1 MPLGVGK
8 AIFQTNGGL
17 KVGRAALGT
26 HGSLRGTVSQETHD
40 GDTVA
45 VDADGD
51 LGVRFLGVDA
61 PEVSLPL
68 PGGPRFVPITDARWA
83 ELLDHPFARTVPK
96 FDPPLSAGLRA
107 HLAARCTPDEAGTHA
122 RLAAL
127 AERALER
134 EIGDDIER
142 LGQDTASF
150 RFFFA
155 FAHEVMDGSG
165 RLLAYVN
172 RDQPLATDPEPRPKS
187 YNERLLASGAVTPYF
202 IWPNVDPYRRQSSLV
217 DAVPAPGGVTP
228 HGQPERAARSL
239 EEARRVVKEARE
251 GGLGVYEPAA
261 PLGLYPFELRFISRR
276 RPPDRFV
283 IDLSAGDDRLMSP
296 DHYYRIPH
304 PEDRLF
310 VPAEYVPLFE
320 ARGWRRNGA

>member
-1 MPLGVGK
+1 MGK
-8 AIFQTNGGL
+8 AIFQTKGGL
-17 KVGRAALGT
+17 KVGRGGLGIR
-26 HGSLRGTVSQETHD
+26 GSVRGTVSQETHD

-83 ELLDHPFARTVPK
+83 EFLDHPFARGLPK
-96 FDPPLSAGLRA
+96 FDPPLSAGLRS
-107 HLAARCTPDEAGTHA
+107 HLAARCKPDEAGNHA
-122 RLAAL
+122 RLASA
-127 AERALER
+127 AERALES
-134 EIGDDIER
+134 EIKDDIDGLE
-142 LGQDTASF
+142 QTAETF

-172 RDQPLATDPEPRPKS
+172 RDQPNEASPRPRPKS
-187 YNERLLASGAVTPYF
+187 YNERLLALGVVTPYF
-202 IWPNVDPYRRQSSLV
+202 IWPNIDPYRRQTSLV
-217 DAVPAPGGVTP
+217 DAVPSPGGITP
-228 HGQPERAARSL
+228 SGHHERAARSL
-239 EEARRVVKEARE
+239 EEARRVVREARE
-251 GGLGVYEPAA
+251 ARLGVNDPAS

-276 RPPDRFV
+276 RPPDRWV
-283 IDLSAGDDRLMSP
+283 IDLSAGDDRLVTP
-296 DHYYRIPH
+296 DRYYTIRN

-310 VPAEYVPLFE
+310 IPAEYVPLFE
-320 ARGWRRNGA
+320 ASGWRRDGT